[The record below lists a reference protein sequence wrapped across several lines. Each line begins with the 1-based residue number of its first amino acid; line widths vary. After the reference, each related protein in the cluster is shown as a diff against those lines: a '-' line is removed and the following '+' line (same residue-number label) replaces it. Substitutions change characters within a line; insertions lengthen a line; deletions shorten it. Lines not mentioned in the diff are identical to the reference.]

1 MGDIVNLRIARKR
14 AKRQMAAHTAAVNR
28 LERGRSKAARK
39 LATARAEKIA
49 RDLDGRRRETGE
61 ER

>member
-14 AKRQMAAHTAAVNR
+14 AKRQKAARTAAVNR
-28 LERGRSKAARK
+28 LVHGRSKAARE
-39 LATARAEKIA
+39 LATARAEKTA
-49 RDLDGRRRETGE
+49 RDLDGRRIETGE